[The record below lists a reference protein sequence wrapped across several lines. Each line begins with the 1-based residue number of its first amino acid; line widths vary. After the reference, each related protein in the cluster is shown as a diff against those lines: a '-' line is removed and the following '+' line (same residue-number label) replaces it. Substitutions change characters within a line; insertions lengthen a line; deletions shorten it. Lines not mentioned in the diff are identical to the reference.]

1 MGDGSDV
8 VIRRGEA
15 ISGPPGPILIATRND
30 DLQAIVD
37 ATPAERRQDLVF
49 MQNGMLQ
56 PWLEGQGLGNN
67 TQVLVYFAVAKKGDA
82 PGDGKTNVNPEGLT
96 AAHGLHA
103 DAVAARL
110 HSGGLSCKVLEK
122 PAFQQAMLEKL
133 VWISAMMAVGA
144 EHGVTVGEVESTYA
158 SQVLPLMMELLD
170 AGCAAM
176 GISPAAGAMDRLMAY
191 ARSVAHFPTALK
203 EFKWRNGWF
212 HGLTLQAASQGKADP
227 CPLHT
232 ALLLR
237 LKAIPAAA

>member
-1 MGDGSDV
+1 MHEFERGTG
-8 VIRRGEA
+8 RR
-15 ISGPPGPILIATRND
+15 PL
-30 DLQAIVD
+30 
-37 ATPAERRQDLVF
+37 
-49 MQNGMLQ
+49 
-56 PWLEGQGLGNN
+56 
-67 TQVLVYFAVAKKGDA
+67 
-82 PGDGKTNVNPEGLT
+82 
-96 AAHGLHA
+96 
-103 DAVAARL
+103 
-110 HSGGLSCKVLEK
+110 
-122 PAFQQAMLEKL
+122 
-133 VWISAMMAVGA
+133 
-144 EHGVTVGEVESTYA
+144 
-158 SQVLPLMMELLD
+158 QVLPLMMELLD